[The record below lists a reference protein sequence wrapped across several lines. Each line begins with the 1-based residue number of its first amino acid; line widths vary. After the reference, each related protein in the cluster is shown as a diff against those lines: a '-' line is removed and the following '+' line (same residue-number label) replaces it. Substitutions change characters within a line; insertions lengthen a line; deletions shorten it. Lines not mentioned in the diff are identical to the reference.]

1 MLRMPSSPSR
11 RRSSTA
17 KYPRTARINESL
29 REVIATTL
37 EKVGS
42 DDPRLELVTVT
53 AVKTET
59 DLRNATVFF
68 SALDTD
74 ADMPQVIEALESK
87 RKVLQGAVGRNVRMK
102 HTPLLHFQP
111 DTAITE
117 GQRIEDLLGQI
128 PPYVEQPDLE
138 LPDIESND

>member
-1 MLRMPSSPSR
+1 MPSSPSR

-17 KYPRTARINESL
+17 KYPRTARINEAL

-53 AVKTET
+53 AVDTET

-68 SALDTD
+68 SALDTT
-74 ADMPQVIEALESK
+74 ADMSQVLDALESK

-102 HTPLLHFQP
+102 HTPLLRFEP
-111 DTAITE
+111 DSAITD
-117 GQRIEDLLGQI
+117 GQRIEDLLEQI
-128 PPYVEQPDLE
+128 PAYVEQPDL
-138 LPDIESND
+138 DAND